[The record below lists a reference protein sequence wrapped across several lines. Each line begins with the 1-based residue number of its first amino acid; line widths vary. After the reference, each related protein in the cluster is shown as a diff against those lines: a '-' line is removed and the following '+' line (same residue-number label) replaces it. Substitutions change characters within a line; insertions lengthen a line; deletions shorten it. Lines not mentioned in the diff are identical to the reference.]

1 MSTLDAIGGLLI
13 AGGRS
18 TRFGAEKALA
28 LFDGAPMMDRAAYLF
43 ADLPA
48 FSISVRSGSGAEAR
62 ARQHGID
69 VVFDDPTLPCG
80 PLAGVVSG
88 LAWAGRRGFDFLAT
102 APCDAPCLPA
112 DMVPRLAQNIGAA
125 PGAFAVT
132 HAGQHPLCA
141 LWSLGVYDMLSALMQ
156 GGEHP
161 AVRAFLADIG
171 ALPVYFAEADAFAN
185 ANTPEALAAL
195 EKRA

>member
-1 MSTLDAIGGLLI
+1 
-13 AGGRS
+13 
-18 TRFGAEKALA
+18 
-28 LFDGAPMMDRAAYLF
+28 
-43 ADLPA
+43 
-48 FSISVRSGSGAEAR
+48 
-62 ARQHGID
+62 
-69 VVFDDPTLPCG
+69 
-80 PLAGVVSG
+80 
-88 LAWAGRRGFDFLAT
+88 
-102 APCDAPCLPA
+102 
-112 DMVPRLAQNIGAA
+112 MVPRLAQNIGAA

-141 LWSLGVYDMLSALMQ
+141 LWSLGVYDMLSALMHR
-156 GGEHP
+156 GEHP